1 MNRKQEKAKLL
12 TIKLETSTRTRDVK
26 ELLIDSLGA
35 ALRTG
40 DAPGETTITAR
51 FLYKKSAEKA
61 LNRVVQILQEENT
74 LADVELT
81 EI

>member
-12 TIKLETSTRTRDVK
+12 TIRLEASSRTRDVK

-61 LNRVVQILQEENT
+61 LNRVAQILREEDSE
-74 LADVELT
+74 AEVELT